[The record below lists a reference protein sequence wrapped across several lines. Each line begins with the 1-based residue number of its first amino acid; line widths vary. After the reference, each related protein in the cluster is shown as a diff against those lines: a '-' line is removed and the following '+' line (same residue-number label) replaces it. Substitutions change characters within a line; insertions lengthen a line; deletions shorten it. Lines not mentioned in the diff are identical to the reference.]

1 MSTFKYIAH
10 SVQEAVPCMYQ
21 IHLINV
27 LCIKLLI
34 LRLWLQFANISFL
47 INVKRVN
54 LIWYD
59 KDAGSLIDAGFEF
72 DFEPLCIVFM

>member
-21 IHLINV
+21 IDLINV
-27 LCIKLLI
+27 SCIKLLI

-54 LIWYD
+54 LI
-59 KDAGSLIDAGFEF
+59 
-72 DFEPLCIVFM
+72 

>member
-21 IHLINV
+21 IDFINV
-27 LCIKLLI
+27 SCIKLLI

-47 INVKRVN
+47 K
-54 LIWYD
+54 
-59 KDAGSLIDAGFEF
+59 
-72 DFEPLCIVFM
+72 M